1 MGLLGCNLDSGAL
14 DSNGKHLGVCL
25 MMEFAEGGDLEGY
38 IEKQS
43 ASWSWLERLRLLHE
57 VGLGM
62 SVLHDGIV
70 SIVHRD
76 LKASRAVYVLLT
88 YIKRCTN

>member
-1 MGLLGCNLDSGAL
+1 MCEHAAGAL

-43 ASWSWLERLRLLHE
+43 ESWSWLERLRLLHE

-76 LKASRAVYVLLT
+76 LKASTAVIVLLT
-88 YIKRCTN
+88 VYKTLH

>member
-1 MGLLGCNLDSGAL
+1 
-14 DSNGKHLGVCL
+14 
-25 MMEFAEGGDLEGY
+25 MMEYAEGGDLEGY

-43 ASWSWLERLRLLHE
+43 ASWSWHERMRLLHE

-76 LKASRAVYVLLT
+76 LKASAAANKRSISGHLYLLKHCLRVRSPPT
-88 YIKRCTN
+88 FCSP